1 MYIPFLYIQ
10 GAMQSG
16 SLVPIWVH
24 VRTYLIQSAVSPI
37 TLRPA
42 VKTLTL
48 KLLHQAVDPLWST
61 HVPGLIQRKTNTF
74 IREQVISTATVSNL
88 TKAIVYIHG

>member
-1 MYIPFLYIQ
+1 
-10 GAMQSG
+10 MQSG

-24 VRTYLIQSAVSPI
+24 VRTYSIQSPVSPI

-61 HVPGLIQRKTNTF
+61 HVPGLIQRKNNTF
-74 IREQVISTATVSNL
+74 IREHVISTAIVSNL
-88 TKAIVYIHG
+88 TKVIVSDMGETQQW